1 MLACDFICF
10 ILQLWVVSNCKATF
24 GAARRMD
31 YAQSLVDAGL
41 PVHRYGGCFNN
52 REKFSELTR
61 AELNSF
67 KFYLAFENSQ
77 HCTDYITEKFWEMSL
92 NSGRVPVVW
101 GPLKR
106 DVEKVAPTG
115 SYIHTDDFQTPK
127 QLVQYLLYLD
137 KHDEEYRK
145 FFSWR
150 ENPDSRTITLI
161 NSMSTIPEKF
171 LCDKLQKATQKKV
184 VDSVPDI
191 IYGNERQECMR
202 MK

>member
-1 MLACDFICF
+1 
-10 ILQLWVVSNCKATF
+10 
-24 GAARRMD
+24 MD

-41 PVHRYGGCFNN
+41 PVHRCGGCFNN
-52 REKFSELTR
+52 SEKFSQLTW

-67 KFYLAFENSQ
+67 KFFLAFEDVQ

-115 SYIHTDDFQTPK
+115 SCIHTDDFQTPK
-127 QLVQYLLYLD
+127 QLAQYLLYLD

-150 ENPDSRTITLI
+150 
-161 NSMSTIPEKF
+161 
-171 LCDKLQKATQKKV
+171 
-184 VDSVPDI
+184 
-191 IYGNERQECMR
+191 
-202 MK
+202 